1 MKIFTDK
8 KAKTVVIDTDG
19 ITRACLEDIDA
30 HLHYLQNF
38 LGECA
43 DIENTETGEVVEG
56 SEIARVR
63 GVLSTLLEAELSHFK
78 VRSALR

>member
-1 MKIFTDK
+1 MRIITDK
-8 KAKTVVIDTDG
+8 KAKTVVVDTDG

-43 DIENTETGEVVEG
+43 DIENTETGEIVEG

-63 GVLSTLLEAELSHFK
+63 GILSSLFEAERSHFK
-78 VRSALR
+78 VCSAIR